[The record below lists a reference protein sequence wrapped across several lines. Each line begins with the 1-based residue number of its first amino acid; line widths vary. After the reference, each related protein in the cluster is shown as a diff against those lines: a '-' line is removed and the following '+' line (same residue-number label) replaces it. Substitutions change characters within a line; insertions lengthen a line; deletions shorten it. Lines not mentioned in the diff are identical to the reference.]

1 MERKKFR
8 ARCPCCGE
16 WLTVDVKQ
24 RRLQGKVED
33 PGTLPGVESV
43 LEEEERAKESFFEAL
58 DEEQRKDKP
67 GFEDYL

>member
-8 ARCPCCGE
+8 AKCPCCGE
-16 WLTVDVKQ
+16 WLTVDVHL
-24 RRLQGKVED
+24 RRLEGKFEEL
-33 PGTLPGVESV
+33 GTLPGADSV
-43 LEEEERAKESFFEAL
+43 QEEQKRAEDSFFDAL

>member
-8 ARCPCCGE
+8 AKCPCCGE

-24 RRLQGKVED
+24 RRLEGKVQD
-33 PGTLPGVESV
+33 LGTLPGAESV
-43 LEEEERAKESFFEAL
+43 LEEEKRAEQSFFEAL